1 MNRVKFSTIAHR
13 DHLFANPIGEAKI
26 DRVLQ
31 LFDLSAGNHVL
42 DVGCG
47 NAELLIRLIEHYAV
61 VGIGVDPNAAA
72 LAVARQRASERI
84 NTANLH
90 LHNLPI
96 NKVVIDRPMDA
107 ALCIGSTHAYGDY
120 DGTLHALR
128 ELVRPGG
135 LVLIGEGYW
144 KRAPNA
150 DYLTL
155 LGSTVDELI
164 DPATNISR
172 AVAAGLT
179 PLYTVVSNDD
189 EWDHY
194 EGLYCR
200 TVERYVAAHPDDP
213 ESAEFRDYIRQ
224 WYAGYVRWGRAT
236 LRFGLYLY
244 QVS

>member
-26 DRVLQ
+26 DRVLR
-31 LFDLSAGNHVL
+31 LLDLRAGDQVL

-47 NAELLIRLIEHYAV
+47 NAELLIRLIEQYGV

-72 LAVARQRASERI
+72 LAEARQRAAGRI

-96 NKVVIDRPMDA
+96 DAVVLDRPFDA
-107 ALCIGSTHAYGDY
+107 ALCVGSTHAYGDY
-120 DGTLHALR
+120 ERTLHALKDV
-128 ELVRPGG
+128 LRPGG
-135 LVLIGEGYW
+135 QLLIGEGYW
-144 KRAPNA
+144 KRTPTP
-150 DYLTL
+150 DYLAL
-155 LGSTVDELI
+155 LGAAPDELT
-164 DPATNISR
+164 DHATNITR
-172 AVAAGLT
+172 AVAARLT

-200 TVERYVAAHPDDP
+200 AVEQYVAAHPEDP
-213 ESAEFRDYIRQ
+213 ESGEFRDYIRQ
-224 WYAGYVRWGRAT
+224 WYAGYVRWGRET
-236 LRFGLYLY
+236 LGFGLYLY
-244 QVS
+244 QV